1 MIVTETLEALLTWTP
16 FLAGGFG
23 WNMIVAL
30 AAMAIGTPVGIL
42 FALMRSAPGWSVR
55 RSGSL
60 LTTIARGAPTFV
72 MLFYLVY
79 IIPER
84 VSLGTVVIVFPI
96 WIKASLALGIAVAGY
111 VSDTALAARHA
122 LRRGDMPEALLFLP
136 SWTSYFM
143 IIVMASSTASVIGV
157 PEVVHRSETV
167 IGAIDRPGF
176 SFWIYLYAMSWF
188 LVFGGVITLF
198 MRWLR
203 RYISRSGGVAQS
215 SRGRNASMNRR

>member
-1 MIVTETLEALLTWTP
+1 MTETLEALLTWTP

-157 PEVVHRSETV
+157 PEVVHRFGPVHDFRHANHRCRKSCTGPKRSSV
-167 IGAIDRPGF
+167 PLIGPDFPFGSTSMPCHGF
-176 SFWIYLYAMSWF
+176 SFS
-188 LVFGGVITLF
+188 
-198 MRWLR
+198 
-203 RYISRSGGVAQS
+203 VAS
-215 SRGRNASMNRR
+215 